1 MKEFLYG
8 KLLER
13 QCHENSTQESKEVQ
27 PFVQPKTVGHA
38 PLCRLTRALGLILAT
53 PDIALTDR
61 ERELFD
67 EIRFHSN
74 RHDEIRA
81 SIMPMVALYQSL
93 FKRDA
98 IPKVRLRYFTDPERN
113 PGGRGNSHQ
122 DVFERNGTSGAE
134 ILAHPNFMKYLQY
147 FVCGPNLPP
156 EVINEFKEAANFS
169 GHLTGGDIVDLI
181 PKARSTVRLA
191 QLDPHEASDE
201 FHKLA
206 LECGA
211 MPSSAE
217 SIRNAVR
224 SVKVRG

>member
-1 MKEFLYG
+1 M
-8 KLLER
+8 
-13 QCHENSTQESKEVQ
+13 
-27 PFVQPKTVGHA
+27 
-38 PLCRLTRALGLILAT
+38 AT
-53 PDIALTDR
+53 SDIALTDR

-81 SIMPMVALYQSL
+81 SIMPMVALFQSL
-93 FKRDA
+93 RKRGA
-98 IPKVRLRYFTDPERN
+98 IPEVRLLYFTDPERN
-113 PGGRGNSHQ
+113 PGGRGKSRQ
-122 DVFERNGTSGAE
+122 DVFKRNGTSGAE
-134 ILAHPNFMKYLQY
+134 IEAHPNFMKYLQY

-156 EVINEFKEAANFS
+156 NVINEFKEAARSF
-169 GHLTGGDIVDLI
+169 GYLTRGDIVDLI
-181 PKARSTVRLA
+181 PKARRTVRLA

-201 FHKLA
+201 FHKLV

-224 SVKVRG
+224 SLKVRG

>member
-1 MKEFLYG
+1 MYLPGFAVYI
-8 KLLER
+8 
-13 QCHENSTQESKEVQ
+13 T
-27 PFVQPKTVGHA
+27 
-38 PLCRLTRALGLILAT
+38 LGLIMPT
-53 PDIALTDR
+53 PDIELTDR

-67 EIRFHSN
+67 EIRFHSH

-93 FKRDA
+93 LKRRA
-98 IPKVRLRYFTDPERN
+98 IPEVRLLYFTDPERN
-113 PGGRGNSHQ
+113 PGGRGKSRQ
-122 DVFERNGTSGAE
+122 DVFKRNGTSGAE
-134 ILAHPNFMKYLQY
+134 IEAHPNFMKHLQY
-147 FVCGPNLPP
+147 FVCGPNLPL
-156 EVINEFKEAANFS
+156 EVINEFIKTARFS
-169 GHLTGGDIVDLI
+169 GHLTGGDIVSLI

-191 QLDPHEASDE
+191 QLDPHAASDE
-201 FHKLA
+201 FHKLV